1 MFDGNRDGLISRIEV
16 KEAEKSLAGKINDKD
31 LETSFKILDKNQD
44 GGISREEFLNFL
56 ASQETSGLLAL
67 KTKDETTSQIMLKY
81 DQDRDGFL
89 GFEEVKKLLND
100 ALGYANDEDTEWFI
114 SQLDLNGDQKLS
126 WYELRDAV
134 Q

>member
-1 MFDGNRDGLISRIEV
+1 MFDGNRDGLISKIEV
-16 KEAEKSLAGKINDKD
+16 MEAEKSLAGKINDKD
-31 LETSFKILDKNQD
+31 LNTSFKILDKNQD
-44 GGISREEFLNFL
+44 GGISREEFLTFL

-67 KTKDETTSQIMLKY
+67 QTKDEKTDQIILKY
-81 DQDRDGFL
+81 DQDRNGSL
-89 GFEEVKKLLND
+89 GFDEVKKLLND

>member
-1 MFDGNRDGLISRIEV
+1 M
-16 KEAEKSLAGKINDKD
+16 
-31 LETSFKILDKNQD
+31 
-44 GGISREEFLNFL
+44 

-67 KTKDETTSQIMLKY
+67 KTKDDTTSQIMLKY

>member
-1 MFDGNRDGLISRIEV
+1 M
-16 KEAEKSLAGKINDKD
+16 
-31 LETSFKILDKNQD
+31 
-44 GGISREEFLNFL
+44 

-67 KTKDETTSQIMLKY
+67 KTKDDTTSQIMLKY

-89 GFEEVKKLLND
+89 GFEEVKKLLYD